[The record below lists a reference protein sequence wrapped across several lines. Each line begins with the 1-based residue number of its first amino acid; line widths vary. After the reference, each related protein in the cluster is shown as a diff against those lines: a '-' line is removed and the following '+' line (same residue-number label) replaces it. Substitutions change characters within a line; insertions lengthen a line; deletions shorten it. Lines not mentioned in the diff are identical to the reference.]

1 MNLSEGDSLAQ
12 AEKYL
17 REGDRF
23 AALAILME
31 YVQQNPNSAR
41 AWWALSFA
49 VQDRQEQIE
58 CVEKVLILKPS
69 HSAAHARLT
78 KLKSVQTPALK
89 KPLPSAPPAPRAG
102 KQNKTLQYAV
112 LAVMGCFAIGLIG
125 AAGVMFLGGGRASP
139 LAPAPA
145 GSQVAEIS
153 LPPTWTPTISPTP
166 PPTLTPIP
174 AFSTLV
180 LNTPNDQPAL
190 QTAIASSKVGT
201 SPGYYAP
208 DFSLAEVSDNS
219 TVRLSDYKGRG
230 VIIFFWATWCRYCNN
245 EMDDIQAIYNDY
257 HGSGVTVLGLDVGE
271 NASLGRKYKNAK
283 GLTFPV
289 LDDSNTQVAAT
300 FHITGFPT
308 HVFVD
313 PNGVITYIASGA
325 LDYNNLELLVRDM
338 MKMQ

>member
-1 MNLSEGDSLAQ
+1 MAQ
-12 AEKYL
+12 QPDDQLLERAERLL
-17 REGDRF
+17 REGKPQQ
-23 AALAILME
+23 AGPLLEE
-31 YVQQNPNSAR
+31 YLHQHRDSAR

-49 VQDRQEQIE
+49 AQDRQEQIE

-69 HSAAHARLT
+69 HAAAHARLA
-78 KLKSVQTPALK
+78 KLKGTGTPVIR
-89 KPLPSAPPAPRAG
+89 KPTPPAPRTG

-112 LAVMGCFAIGLIG
+112 LAVMGCFALGLIG
-125 AAGVMFLGGGRASP
+125 AAGALFLGGGRAAP
-139 LAPAPA
+139 LAQAPA
-145 GSQVAEIS
+145 GSQAAEIS

-166 PPTLTPIP
+166 PPTRTPIA

-190 QTAIASSKVGT
+190 QTALASSKIGV
-201 SPGYYAP
+201 SPGYNAP
-208 DFSLAEVSDNS
+208 DFSLVEVSDNS
-219 TVRLSDYKGRG
+219 TVRLSDYRGGG
-230 VIIFFWATWCRYCNN
+230 VIIYFWATWCRYCNE
-245 EMDDIQAIYNDY
+245 EMNDIQAIYNDY

-271 NASLGRKYKNAK
+271 SASLARKYRNAK

-289 LDDSNTQVAAT
+289 LDDSNNQVAAT

-313 PNGVITYIASGA
+313 PSGVITYIASGA